1 MNELMRQNGESLHK
15 EFNWLK
21 EVIQTRL
28 SMHLEQGR
36 HGNYSSILQVKP
48 PDLQNDPSVYAYFV
62 KGLGFG
68 FEERIALALALAP
81 HLRPAL
87 LDLFYV
93 KNPQYERYY
102 TEFGGLKGK
111 RFSGFLPT
119 GETAAF
125 IIAGNDIAQRILCL
139 DMFRPE
145 HPFAQR
151 NMLAL
156 NRTESS
162 EPILSGMLEISEEYL
177 NFFTTGKPFKPDFSP
192 NFPAKL
198 LTTRLDLHD
207 LVLDPHVLSELSELW
222 SWVEHQE
229 KIMTE
234 WGLSRHL
241 KRGYRALFYGPPGTG
256 KSLTATLIG
265 KRMGLDVYR
274 IDLSQVVSK
283 YIGETEKNLASIFD
297 QAENKGW
304 ILFFDEADALF
315 GKRTATSDAKDRHAN
330 QEVSYLLQ
338 RIEDY
343 SGVIVLATNLKANM
357 DIAFTRRFQ
366 SIIYFPLP
374 NYEQRLTLW
383 RNAFSNGLKLADDVN
398 FEQIANDHAI
408 AGGNIINVLRYCSLS
423 ALRRGDN
430 LIYMEDITDGIKK
443 ELRKEGK
450 TM

>member
-1 MNELMRQNGESLHK
+1 MNDKIQKNGAALDK
-15 EFNWLK
+15 EFKWLS
-21 EVIQTRL
+21 EVIRTRL
-28 SMHLEQGR
+28 SMHLGLGQ
-36 HGNYSSILQVKP
+36 HGNIKTIYEVKP
-48 PDLQNDPSVYAYFV
+48 PDFLGDVSYYA
-62 KGLGFG
+62 GLARQLP
-68 FEERIALALALAP
+68 FEERIVLALSLAP
-81 HLRPAL
+81 HLRPGL
-87 LDLFYV
+87 LDVFYTR
-93 KNPQYERYY
+93 NTQYDRVH

-119 GETAAF
+119 GETAIF
-125 IIAGNDIAQRILCL
+125 IIAGTDIATRIQCI
-139 DMFRPE
+139 DIFRPT
-145 HPFAQR
+145 HFFASKNILTLSR
-151 NMLAL
+151 S
-156 NRTESS
+156 ESN
-162 EPILSGMLEISEEYL
+162 EPLLSGMLEISDEYL
-177 NFFTTGKPFKPDFSP
+177 NYFTTGRVFKPDFSS

-198 LTTRLDLHD
+198 LTTKLDLPD
-207 LVLDPHVLSELSELW
+207 LVLDPHVLAELSELW

-229 KIMTE
+229 KIMVD
-234 WGLSRHL
+234 WGLQKHL

-265 KRMGLDVYR
+265 KRMNLDVYR

-315 GKRTATSDAKDRHAN
+315 GKRTATSDSKDRHAN
-330 QEVSYLLQ
+330 QEVAYLLQ

-374 NYEQRLTLW
+374 NYEQRLVLW
-383 RNAFSNGLKLADDVN
+383 RNAFAGGLQLDEDVN
-398 FEQIANDHAI
+398 FEQLANDHAL
-408 AGGNIINVLRYCSLS
+408 AGGNIINILRYCSLS
-423 ALRRGDN
+423 ALRRGGN
-430 LIYMEDITDGIKK
+430 KIYMEDITDGIKK

>member
-1 MNELMRQNGESLHK
+1 MNEPMRLNGETLHK
-15 EFNWLK
+15 EFQWLK

-36 HGNYSSILQVKP
+36 HGAYTSIFQVRP
-48 PDLQNDPSVYAYFV
+48 PDLQHDNSLYAQIIKAYRFD
-62 KGLGFG
+62 FA
-68 FEERIALALALAP
+68 ERVVIALALAP

-145 HPFAQR
+145 HLFAQR
-151 NMLAL
+151 NILSLA
-156 NRTESS
+156 RTEGS
-162 EPILSGMLEISEEYL
+162 EPILSGMLEVSEEYL
-177 NFFTTGKPFKPDFSP
+177 NFFTTGRPFKPDFST

-234 WGLSRHL
+234 WGLARHL

-283 YIGETEKNLASIFD
+283 YIGETEKNLSSIFD

-343 SGVIVLATNLKANM
+343 SGVVVLATNLKANM

-383 RNAFSNGLKLADDVN
+383 RNAFSGGLKLADDVN
-398 FEQIANDHAI
+398 FEQIANDHAV
-408 AGGNIINVLRYCSLS
+408 AGGSIINVLRYCSLA

-430 LIYMEDITDGIKK
+430 LIYMEDIVDGIKK